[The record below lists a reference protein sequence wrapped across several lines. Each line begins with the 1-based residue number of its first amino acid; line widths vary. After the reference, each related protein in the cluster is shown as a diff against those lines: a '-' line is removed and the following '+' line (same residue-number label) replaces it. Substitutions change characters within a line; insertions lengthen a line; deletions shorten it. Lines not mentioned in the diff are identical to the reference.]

1 MNFPDE
7 IIKKSDLIKKI
18 DELTREEMED
28 LLLNDIEFQESI
40 IKNLSNPK
48 KEVEEEETEEIEGTE
63 HIVIEEVNKF
73 LEMANINQIEVIEPL
88 IEFFKENVI
97 KLYEQKKFK
106 ECKSLL
112 SNFNNKMQNPIV
124 KTENSDDDSQNSS
137 FDSPT
142 NFTSNSIYLDF
153 WIGIVTQKEFISNLD
168 LKESDAPKITET
180 PNDYHKEISF
190 LFEVKT
196 LVIKELIKIS
206 NCPIVELI
214 ENGEIFES
222 EYQFH
227 PLSLFIRAKFLI
239 SNFEL
244 TKGKEILYFIF

>member
-40 IKNLSNPK
+40 IKNLLNPK
-48 KEVEEEETEEIEGTE
+48 KEEETEEIEGTE

-73 LEMANINQIEVIEPL
+73 LEMANNNQIEVIEPL

-112 SNFNNKMQNPIV
+112 LNFNNKMQNPIV

-142 NFTSNSIYLDF
+142 NTYNSIYLDF

-168 LKESDAPKITET
+168 LKESDAPNITET
-180 PNDYHKEISF
+180 PNDYYEEISF

-196 LVIKELIKIS
+196 LVIKDLIKIS

-227 PLSLFIRAKFLI
+227 PLSLFIRAKSLI

-244 TKGKEILYFIF
+244 TKGKEILYLIF